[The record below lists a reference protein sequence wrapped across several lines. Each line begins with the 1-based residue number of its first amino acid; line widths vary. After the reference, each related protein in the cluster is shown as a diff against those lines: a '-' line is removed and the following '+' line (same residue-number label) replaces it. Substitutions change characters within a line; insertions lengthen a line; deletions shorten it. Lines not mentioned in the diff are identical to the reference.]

1 MVLEETLE
9 KLRSMKLFGMFSAM
23 QEQRNQPDIAALNF
37 EDRLGLL
44 VDQEWTY
51 KENRRLEYRL
61 NRAKLKIKDAAVEQI
76 DYQIPRNLNKS
87 LLLSLTTS
95 DWIAKKHNVIITGPT
110 GCGKSFLACALAQK
124 ACRAGHT
131 ALYKRAPR
139 LFEELNLARADG
151 SYGKLL
157 QKLARVQLLVVD
169 DWGLSTLGE
178 MERRDFLEILE
189 DRYNTSSTIMTS
201 QVPINQWHDTIG
213 DPTLADAILDRVV
226 HNAHKIRLKGESVRK
241 TKDKVD

>member
-1 MVLEETLE
+1 MILEQTLE
-9 KLRSMKLFGMFSAM
+9 KLRSMKLYGMLSAIE
-23 QEQRNQPDIAALNF
+23 EQRNQPEVASLNF
-37 EDRLGLL
+37 EDRFGLL

-51 KENRRLEYRL
+51 KENRRMQYRL
-61 NRAKLKIKDAAVEQI
+61 RRARLKIKDAAVEQI

-95 DWIAKKHNVIITGPT
+95 DWIAKMHNVIITGPT

-124 ACRAGHT
+124 ACRDGHT

-139 LFEELNLARADG
+139 LFHELNLARADG

-157 QKLARVQLLVVD
+157 QKLARVQLLVID
-169 DWGLSTLGE
+169 DWGISAMEE

-189 DRYNTSSTIMTS
+189 DRYKSSSTIMTS
-201 QVPINQWHDTIG
+201 QVPINKWHDTIG

-241 TKDKVD
+241 TKEKVD

>member
-1 MVLEETLE
+1 MVLEETME
-9 KLRSMKLFGMFSAM
+9 KLRSMKLYGMLSAM
-23 QEQRNQPDIAALNF
+23 EEQRNQPEIASLNF
-37 EDRLGLL
+37 EDRFGLL

-51 KENRRLEYRL
+51 KENRRLQYRL
-61 NRAKLKIKDAAVEQI
+61 GRAKLKIKDAAVEQI
-76 DYQIPRNLNKS
+76 DYQLPRNLNKS
-87 LLLSLTTS
+87 LLLSLATS

-124 ACRAGHT
+124 ACRDGHT

-139 LFEELNLARADG
+139 LFEELTLARADG

-157 QKLARVQLLVVD
+157 QKIARVQLLVVD
-169 DWGLSTLGE
+169 DWGIAPLSE

-189 DRYNTSSTIMTS
+189 DRYDACSTIMTS
-201 QVPINQWHDTIG
+201 QVPVNKWHDTIG

-226 HNAHKIRLKGESVRK
+226 HNAHNIPMKGDSVRK
-241 TKDKVD
+241 TKGKVD

>member
-9 KLRSMKLFGMFSAM
+9 KLRSMKLYGMLSAM
-23 QEQRNQPDIAALNF
+23 EEQRNQPEVAALNF
-37 EDRLGLL
+37 EDRFGLL

-51 KENRRLEYRL
+51 KENRRLDYRL
-61 NRAKLKIKDAAVEQI
+61 SRARLKIKDAAVEQI
-76 DYQIPRNLNKS
+76 DYRIPRNLNKS

-124 ACRAGHT
+124 ACRDGHT
-131 ALYKRAPR
+131 ALYKRTPR
-139 LFEELNLARADG
+139 LFQELDLARADG

-157 QKLARVQLLVVD
+157 QKLARVHLLVVD
-169 DWGLSTLGE
+169 DWGISTLGE

-189 DRYNTSSTIMTS
+189 DRYNCSSTIMTS
-201 QVPINQWHDTIG
+201 QVPINKWHDTIG

-226 HNAHKIRLKGESVRK
+226 HNAHKIKLKGESVRK
-241 TKDKVD
+241 SKGKVD

>member
-9 KLRSMKLFGMFSAM
+9 KLRSMKLYGMLSAM
-23 QEQRNQPDIAALNF
+23 EEQRNQPEIAGLNF
-37 EDRLGLL
+37 EDRFGLL

-61 NRAKLKIKDAAVEQI
+61 RRAKLKIKDAAVEQI
-76 DYQIPRNLNKS
+76 DYRIPRNLNKS
-87 LLLSLTTS
+87 ILLSLTTS
-95 DWIAKKHNVIITGPT
+95 DWIAKKQNVIITGPT

-124 ACRAGHT
+124 ACRDGHT

-139 LFEELNLARADG
+139 LFQELALARADG

-157 QKLARVQLLVVD
+157 QKLAGVHLLVID
-169 DWGLSTLGE
+169 DWGISTLGDL
-178 MERRDFLEILE
+178 ERRDFLEILE
-189 DRYNTSSTIMTS
+189 DRYNCSSTIMTS
-201 QVPINQWHDTIG
+201 QVPVSKWHDTIG

-226 HNAHKIRLKGESVRK
+226 HNAHKIKLKGESVRK
-241 TKDKVD
+241 TKGKVD

>member
-9 KLRSMKLFGMFSAM
+9 KLRSMKLYGMLSAM
-23 QEQRNQPDIAALNF
+23 EEQRNQPEVAALNF
-37 EDRLGLL
+37 EDRFGLI

-61 NRAKLKIKDAAVEQI
+61 SRAKLKIKDAAVEQI
-76 DYQIPRNLNKS
+76 DYRIPRNLNKS

-124 ACRAGHT
+124 ACRDGHR

-139 LFEELNLARADG
+139 LFQELNLARADG
-151 SYGKLL
+151 SYGKVL
-157 QKLARVQLLVVD
+157 QKLARLQLLVID
-169 DWGLSTLGE
+169 DWGISSLEE

-189 DRYNTSSTIMTS
+189 DRYNCSSTIMTS
-201 QVPINQWHDTIG
+201 QIPINKWHDTIG

-241 TKDKVD
+241 SKGKVD

>member
-9 KLRSMKLFGMFSAM
+9 KLKSMKLYGMLSAM
-23 QEQRNQPDIAALNF
+23 EEQRNQPEVAALNF
-37 EDRLGLL
+37 EDRFGLL

-51 KENRRLEYRL
+51 KENRRLKYRL
-61 NRAKLKIKDAAVEQI
+61 GRARLKIKDAAVEKI
-76 DYQIPRNLNKS
+76 DYQLPRNLNKS
-87 LLLSLTTS
+87 LVLSLTTS

-124 ACRAGHT
+124 ACRDGYT

-139 LFEELNLARADG
+139 LFEELSVARADG

-157 QKLARVQLLVVD
+157 QKLARVQLLVID
-169 DWGLSTLGE
+169 DWGIAPLAE
-178 MERRDFLEILE
+178 MERRDILEILE
-189 DRYNTSSTIMTS
+189 DRYDACSTIMTS
-201 QVPINQWHDTIG
+201 QAPVNKWHDTIG

-226 HNAHKIRLKGESVRK
+226 HNAHKIRMKGESVRK
-241 TKDKVD
+241 TKGKVD

>member
-9 KLRSMKLFGMFSAM
+9 KLRSMKLYGMLSALE
-23 QEQRNQPDIAALNF
+23 EQRNQPEVASLNF
-37 EDRLGLL
+37 EDRFGLL

-51 KENRRLEYRL
+51 KENRRMEYRL
-61 NRAKLKIKDAAVEQI
+61 RRARLKIKDAAVEQI

-95 DWIAKKHNVIITGPT
+95 DWIAKMQNVIITGPT
-110 GCGKSFLACALAQK
+110 GCGKSFLAFVLAHK
-124 ACRAGHT
+124 ACRDGHT

-139 LFEELNLARADG
+139 LFNELSLARADG

-157 QKLARVQLLVVD
+157 QKLARVQLLVID
-169 DWGLSTLGE
+169 DWGISALEE

-189 DRYNTSSTIMTS
+189 DRYKNSSTIMTS
-201 QVPINQWHDTIG
+201 QVPINKWHDTIG

-241 TKDKVD
+241 TKEKVD